1 MKVTGFTCIRNAILL
16 DYPIVEAITSILPIC
31 DDFVVAVGKSEDDTL
46 ELVKSI
52 APEKIKIIETVWDD
66 ALREGGKVLAVE
78 TNKAFQA
85 VSEDTDWAF
94 YIQGDEVVHEKY
106 LDIIYNSMQKWKD
119 DPRIDA
125 FLFNY
130 LHFYGSYDYVGKSYR
145 WYRREMR
152 VIRNDKSIYS
162 YKDAQSF
169 RKGNREKLNVK
180 YLDAYIYHYGWVK
193 HPEAMQRKRE
203 NTLKFWHDDD
213 WINKN
218 IYKAEEFD
226 FSQIDALNRF
236 EGTHPKVMQKRIQ
249 SRNWKFDYDLS
260 YNRMS
265 LKDKFKTI
273 VQKLTGYHVGEF
285 KNFKII

>member
-16 DYPIVEAITSILPIC
+16 DYPIVEAISSILPLC
-31 DDFVVAVGKSEDDTL
+31 DDFVVAAGKSEDKTL
-46 ELVKSI
+46 ELVKNI
-52 APEKIKIIETVWDD
+52 APEKIKVIETVWDD
-66 ALREGGKVLAVE
+66 SLREGGKVLAVE

-85 VSEDTDWAF
+85 VPDDTDWAF

-106 LDIIYNSMQKWKD
+106 LDTIHHAMQKWKD
-119 DPRIDA
+119 DKRIDA

-169 RKGNREKLNVK
+169 RKGHREKLNVK

-213 WINKN
+213 WMNKN
-218 IYKAEEFD
+218 VYKAEEFD
-226 FSQIDALNRF
+226 FSHIDALNRF
-236 EGTHPKVMQKRIQ
+236 EGTHPKVMQQRIQ
-249 SRNWKFDYDLS
+249 NRNWKFDYDLS
-260 YNRMS
+260 YNRLG
-265 LKDKFKTI
+265 LKDKFKS
-273 VQKLTGYHVGEF
+273 VLQKLTGYHLGEF

>member
-16 DYPIVEAITSILPIC
+16 DYPIVEAITSVLPIC

-52 APEKIKIIETVWDD
+52 APEKIKVIETVWDD
-66 ALREGGKVLAVE
+66 SLREGGKVLAVE

-85 VSEDTDWAF
+85 VPDDTDWSF

-106 LDIIYNSMQKWKD
+106 LDTIYSAMQKWRD
-119 DPRIDA
+119 DKQIDA

-213 WINKN
+213 WMNKN

-226 FSQIDALNRF
+226 FSQVDALNRF

-249 SRNWKFDYDLS
+249 NRNWKFDYDLS
-260 YNRMS
+260 YNRLS
-265 LKDKFKTI
+265 VKDRFKTV